1 MPYPKLNAQDPGELW
16 DQITSPEW
24 SCPPTTP
31 IECAGYDGYLTMNDK
46 FNWEVVAAISLLFIM
61 MIISVLI
68 VLCIIM
74 FFTDGQDR
82 RLANRLV
89 EAGPEERVDI
99 LRAWCQEWN
108 IDVEGT
114 DLDLGQKRPLVYTP
128 SGISHMELREDVEEQ
143 IWLGY
148 EELEKMEKME
158 KGPLI

>member
-1 MPYPKLNAQDPGELW
+1 MLHLKLNVQDPGQLR
-16 DQITSPEW
+16 DKITSPEW

-31 IECAGYDGYLTMNDK
+31 IECAGYDEYLTMNNK
-46 FNWEVVAAISLLFIM
+46 FNLELVATISLLFIM
-61 MIISVLI
+61 MMISVLI

-99 LRAWCQEWN
+99 LRAWCQDWN

-128 SGISHMELREDVEEQ
+128 SGISHMEPREDVEEQ

-148 EELEKMEKME
+148 EEFEKME